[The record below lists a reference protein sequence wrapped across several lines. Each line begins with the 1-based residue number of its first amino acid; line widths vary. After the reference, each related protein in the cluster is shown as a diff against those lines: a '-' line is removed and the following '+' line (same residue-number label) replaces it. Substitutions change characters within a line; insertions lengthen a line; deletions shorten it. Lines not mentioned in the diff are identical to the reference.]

1 MSESRNKRLKRV
13 YDLGDTLT
21 PKEWAKAADVIFP
34 DPNEGNGN
42 IIKTTYKDLVNM
54 ISSGSLIPGAL
65 YEFDYNNYL
74 PFKNKNVSDYYDHDI
89 ELTQYLSGSRVRVLA
104 LTPYTISE
112 NAFYKITQNAHGLN
126 HSTFRNCKYS
136 LKTPYRYNFVYKTLN
151 YDPDEGWYEN
161 EWSYFDN
168 IHKFTKDEFNYII
181 NFINKYA
188 KVSAKLKDEIL
199 ASVEIF
205 KSYIGIYCKDES
217 TFVEK
222 SYREIKY
229 VAKYKFYPEIKR
241 GFDYDRAVQ
250 QTISRGIECT
260 KSYDEIISET
270 KDDGVMIIYHP
281 EESTGFVSDIQLDSG
296 FLSYDIT
303 PLIGILGANV
313 TFVGNPSEG
322 HYVSE
327 IGLLKDITIKNS
339 YVSYLPLYYN
349 DYMDA
354 FLYNN
359 PWRISADAYKDYY
372 DYDPIF
378 REISNSKVSYF
389 EIDEGEIFALFSRFY
404 LDNVR
409 MPLSSMNRMILNPN
423 WESECKIPYFQSIE
437 LHVPEESDEIHI
449 VLTTATDNI

>member
-13 YDLGDTLT
+13 YDLGGTLT

-42 IIKTTYKDLVNM
+42 IIETTYKDLVNM
-54 ISSGSLIPGAL
+54 ISSGSLIPGAT

-74 PFKNKNVSDYYDHDI
+74 PFKNKNVSDYYYYDI
-89 ELTQYLSGSRVRVLA
+89 ELTQYLSGSQVRVLA

-112 NAFYKITQNAHGLN
+112 NAFYQITQNAHGLN

-151 YDPDEGWYEN
+151 YDSDEGWWES
-161 EWSYFDN
+161 EESYFDN
-168 IHKFTKDEFNYII
+168 IHKFTEDEYNYII
-181 NFINKYA
+181 NFIKKY
-188 KVSAKLKDEIL
+188 SQFGREELL
-199 ASVEIF
+199 AYAEIF
-205 KSYIGIYCKDES
+205 KSYIGVYCKDES
-217 TFVEK
+217 TVIIQSNK
-222 SYREIKY
+222 PAKY
-229 VAKYKFYPEIKR
+229 VAKYKFYPEIER
-241 GFDYDRAVQ
+241 GFAYNTTAQ
-250 QTISRGIECT
+250 KTISIGFDST
-260 KSYDEIISET
+260 KSNNELITEIKE
-270 KDDGVMIIYHP
+270 DPVMIIYHP

-303 PLIGILGANV
+303 PLIGRLGANV
-313 TFVGNPSEG
+313 TFIGNPSEG
-322 HYVSE
+322 HYVAE
-327 IGLLKDITIKNS
+327 IGWLRDITIKNS
-339 YVSYLPLYYN
+339 YVSYLPFYYN

-354 FLYNN
+354 FLSDNRDIN
-359 PWRISADAYKDYY
+359 TLD

-389 EIDEGEIFALFSRFY
+389 EINEDDISALVTSFY

-437 LHVPEESDEIHI
+437 LHVPEESDEIYM
-449 VLTTATDNI
+449 VLTTASDNI

>member
-1 MSESRNKRLKRV
+1 MSESRNTQLKRV
-13 YDLGDTLT
+13 YDLGGTLT
-21 PKEWAKAADVIFP
+21 PKEWAKAANVIFP

-42 IIKTTYKDLVNM
+42 IIETTYKDLVNM

-74 PFKNKNVSDYYDHDI
+74 PFKNKNVSDYYAHDKDLSQHDI
-89 ELTQYLSGSRVRVLA
+89 GSRVRVLA

-112 NAFYKITQNAHGLN
+112 NAFYRIDQNAHGLN
-126 HSTFRNCKYS
+126 RSIFRNCKYS

-151 YDPDEGWYEN
+151 YDVDEGWWES
-161 EWSYFDN
+161 EESYFDN
-168 IHKFTKDEFNYII
+168 IHKFTEDEYNYII
-181 NFINKYA
+181 NFIKTYFQFT
-188 KVSAKLKDEIL
+188 KDEL
-199 ASVEIF
+199 LSNAEIF
-205 KSYIGIYCKDES
+205 KSYIGVYCKDES
-217 TFVEK
+217 TVVIQ
-222 SYREIKY
+222 SNRPVKY
-229 VAKYKFYPEIKR
+229 VAKYKFYPEIER
-241 GFDYDRAVQ
+241 GFDYDRTAQ
-250 QTISRGIECT
+250 NTISIGWDSTKNPIELIG
-260 KSYDEIISET
+260 EI
-270 KDDGVMIIYHP
+270 KGDPVMIIYHP

-303 PLIGILGANV
+303 PLIGRLGANV
-313 TFVGNPSEG
+313 TFIGNPSEG
-322 HYVSE
+322 HYVAE

-349 DYMDA
+349 DYLDA

-359 PWRISADAYKDYY
+359 PWRFSADAYKDYY
-372 DYDPIF
+372 GYDPIF

-389 EIDEGEIFALFSRFY
+389 EIHEDDISALVTSFY

-437 LHVPEESDEIHI
+437 LHVPEESTEIYM
-449 VLTTATDNI
+449 VLTTAKDNI

>member
-1 MSESRNKRLKRV
+1 MSESRNKQLKRV
-13 YDLGDTLT
+13 YDLGGTLT

-42 IIKTTYKDLVNM
+42 IIETTYKDLVNM

-65 YEFDYNNYL
+65 YEFEYNNYL
-74 PFKNKNVSDYYDHDI
+74 PFKNKNINDFVYGNHDYDLFQDAH
-89 ELTQYLSGSRVRVLA
+89 GSMVRVLA

-112 NAFYKITQNAHGLN
+112 NAFYRISQNAHGLR

-136 LKTPYRYNFVYKTLN
+136 LKTPYPYNFVYKTLN

-168 IHKFTKDEFNYII
+168 IHKFTEDEYNYIKGHFPSI
-181 NFINKYA
+181 DIEF
-188 KVSAKLKDEIL
+188 L
-199 ASVEIF
+199 
-205 KSYIGIYCKDES
+205 KSYIDIYCKDES
-217 TFVEK
+217 TVISQPGK
-222 SYREIKY
+222 PPKY
-229 VAKYKFYPEIKR
+229 IHKYKFYPKIER
-241 GFDYDRAVQ
+241 GFDYDRTVQ
-250 QTISRGIECT
+250 ETITIDGNGSENFIEPNT
-260 KSYDEIISET
+260 VI
-270 KDDGVMIIYHP
+270 VIYHP

-303 PLIGILGANV
+303 PLISILGANV

-322 HYVSE
+322 HYVAE
-327 IGLLKDITIKNS
+327 IGWLRDITIKNS
-339 YVSYLPLYYN
+339 YVSYLPFYYN

-354 FLYNN
+354 FLSDNRDIN
-359 PWRISADAYKDYY
+359 TPD

-389 EIDEGEIFALFSRFY
+389 EINEDDISSLVTSFY

-423 WESECKIPYFQSIE
+423 WESECKIPYFQSTE
-437 LHVPEESDEIHI
+437 LHVPEESDEIYM